1 MDPLLA
7 AAVLF
12 GTFAVL
18 LALGVPISVGIIVS
32 AFTTSLV
39 LLPWTGTTFVIGQQM
54 NMGVESFSL
63 LAVPLF
69 ILAGNIMNNGGI
81 AQRLVDLALVIAGR
95 VPGSLAHT
103 NVLAN
108 MLFGSLSGSAVAS
121 AAAIGGTLHE
131 RQRKAGYDPAF
142 STSVNIASASVG
154 LLIPPTTAAIVYST
168 VAGGVSVAALFVAGY
183 VPGILMGVVVMAIAF
198 VVARRRGYRST
209 DHVGPALALR
219 TFLRA
224 VPSLL
229 LVVVVVG
236 GIIAGIFTATEG
248 AAVAVVYCLV
258 LSMIYRSLDSAA
270 LTQIARRTVSSTGVV
285 MLLIAASSAMAWVM
299 AYSGIPATLTEVLIS
314 VTDSSVLILALMVAI
329 LLVVGTFLDITPAIL
344 IFTPIFLPIATEL
357 GMDPVHFG
365 MVLILAMCI
374 GTMTPPVGSVLFV
387 ATGVAGVSIEQVV
400 PRLVPYFIGLVAL
413 LLLITYVPA
422 LSLGIP
428 GMMGLLG

>member
-7 AAVLF
+7 ATILF
-12 GTFAVL
+12 GTFAIL
-18 LALGVPISVGIIVS
+18 LALSVPISVGILVS
-32 AFTTSLV
+32 AFITALTM
-39 LLPWTGTTFVIGQQM
+39 LPWSGTTYIVGQQM
-54 NMGVESFSL
+54 STGVESFSL

-81 AQRLVDLALVIAGR
+81 ARRLVDLALVVAGR

-131 RQRKAGYDPAF
+131 RQRTAGYDPAY

-154 LLIPPTTAAIVYST
+154 LLIPPTTAAIVYAT
-168 VAGGVSVAALFVAGY
+168 VAGGVSVAALFMAGY
-183 VPGILMGVVVMAIAF
+183 VPGILMGIAVMAVAF
-198 VVARRRGYRST
+198 VTARRAGYRSSERVDART
-209 DHVGPALALR
+209 ALL

-224 VPSLL
+224 IPSLL
-229 LVVVVVG
+229 LVVVAVG
-236 GIIAGIFTATEG
+236 GIVTGVFTATEG
-248 AAVAVVYCLV
+248 AAVAVLYCTV
-258 LSMIYRSLDSAA
+258 LSLIYRSLDGAA
-270 LTQIARRTVSSTGVV
+270 LRQIAVRTVASTGVV
-285 MLLIAASSAMAWVM
+285 MFLIAASSAMAWVM
-299 AYSGIPATLTEVLIS
+299 AYSGIPAALTSAIVGT
-314 VTDSSVLILALMVAI
+314 TDSTVLILALMVVI

-344 IFTPIFLPIATEL
+344 IFTPIFLPIAVET

-387 ATGVAGVSIEQVV
+387 ATGVSGVSIEQVV
-400 PRLVPYFIGLVAL
+400 PRLLPYFAVLVAL

-422 LSLGIP
+422 LSLAVP
-428 GMMGLLG
+428 GMMGLVS

>member
-1 MDPLLA
+1 MDPVLA
-7 AAVLF
+7 ALVLF

-18 LALGVPISVGIIVS
+18 LTLGVPISVGILVS
-32 AFTTSLV
+32 AFGTAL
-39 LLPWTGTTFVIGQQM
+39 LMLPWDGTTYVVGQQM
-54 NMGVESFSL
+54 AMGVESFSL

-69 ILAGNIMNNGGI
+69 IFAGNIMNNGGI

-131 RQRKAGYDPAF
+131 RQRAVGYDPAY
-142 STSVNIASASVG
+142 SSSVNIASASVG

-168 VAGGVSVAALFVAGY
+168 VAGGVSVSALFMAGY
-183 VPGILMGVVVMAIAF
+183 VPGILMGLAIMIVAF
-198 VVARRRGYRST
+198 LVARRAGYRSSERVSAGT
-209 DHVGPALALR
+209 ALR
-219 TFLRA
+219 TLLRA
-224 VPSLL
+224 LPSLL

-236 GIIAGIFTATEG
+236 GIVAGVFTATEG
-248 AAVAVVYCLV
+248 AAVAVVYCLG
-258 LSMIYRSLDSAA
+258 LALLYRSLDRAA
-270 LTQIARRTVSSTGVV
+270 LRQIAVRTITSSGVV

-299 AYSGIPATLTEVLIS
+299 AYSGIPGALTQALIGAA
-314 VTDSSVLILALMVAI
+314 DSSVLILALMVVI

-344 IFTPIFLPIATEL
+344 IFTPIFLPIAEET

-400 PRLVPYFIGLVAL
+400 PRLLPYFAVLVAL
-413 LLLITYVPA
+413 LLAITYVPA
-422 LSLGIP
+422 LSLGVP

>member
-121 AAAIGGTLHE
+121 AAAIGIV
-131 RQRKAGYDPAF
+131 AAF
-142 STSVNIASASVG
+142 SSGEVLGPDERRARPGGRGASSESSRG
-154 LLIPPTTAAIVYST
+154 SR
-168 VAGGVSVAALFVAGY
+168 S
-183 VPGILMGVVVMAIAF
+183 
-198 VVARRRGYRST
+198 RRW
-209 DHVGPALALR
+209 
-219 TFLRA
+219 
-224 VPSLL
+224 
-229 LVVVVVG
+229 
-236 GIIAGIFTATEG
+236 
-248 AAVAVVYCLV
+248 VAVE
-258 LSMIYRSLDSAA
+258 
-270 LTQIARRTVSSTGVV
+270 
-285 MLLIAASSAMAWVM
+285 
-299 AYSGIPATLTEVLIS
+299 P
-314 VTDSSVLILALMVAI
+314 
-329 LLVVGTFLDITPAIL
+329 
-344 IFTPIFLPIATEL
+344 
-357 GMDPVHFG
+357 
-365 MVLILAMCI
+365 
-374 GTMTPPVGSVLFV
+374 
-387 ATGVAGVSIEQVV
+387 
-400 PRLVPYFIGLVAL
+400 
-413 LLLITYVPA
+413 
-422 LSLGIP
+422 
-428 GMMGLLG
+428 